1 MTAAKHTP
9 GTVDPWTRHEGQYGD
24 RRGIVIRNAAG
35 IIAFI
40 PQDAGRQFAAFDA
53 ERAKCADL
61 MFAAPAL
68 LEALEQARKQIA
80 ALSKI
85 DESGIGHDDAQ
96 SLVAHHVHEI
106 QVLCDAFGYDPC
118 EWLQED
124 VAKAAP

>member
-1 MTAAKHTP
+1 MTGAKHTP
-9 GTVDPWTRHEGQYGD
+9 TPDGKRCAIHEVVYPKFPSSSINGGFIKFGCIICVTAHRD
-24 RRGIVIRNAAG
+24 ELRRSH
-35 IIAFI
+35 
-40 PQDAGRQFAAFDA
+40 DAQVV
-53 ERAKCADL
+53 
-61 MFAAPAL
+61 
-68 LEALEQARKQIA
+68 ALEQARKQIA